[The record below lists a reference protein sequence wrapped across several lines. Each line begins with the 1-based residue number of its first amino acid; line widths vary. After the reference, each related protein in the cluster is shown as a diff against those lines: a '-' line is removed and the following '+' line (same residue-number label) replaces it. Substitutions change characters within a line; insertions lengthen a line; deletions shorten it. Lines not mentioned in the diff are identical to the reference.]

1 MLFRENTSE
10 KYVDASIGL
19 LTNVPK
25 EILDNLDFAIEEN
38 NTIELII
45 LYRDEPE
52 NVKLMVEGLNGNFED
67 LGFNFGLVNIG
78 LDKLMMI
85 SKSRSIQYIE
95 LPKNLYESA
104 LESNI
109 ASCIPNAVST
119 YNVSGKGILIGF
131 IDSGIDYMRSEE
143 HTSELQS
150 L

>member
-78 LDKLMMI
+78 LDKLMML

-95 LPKNLYESA
+95 LPKNLYE
-104 LESNI
+104 
-109 ASCIPNAVST
+109 
-119 YNVSGKGILIGF
+119 
-131 IDSGIDYMRSEE
+131 
-143 HTSELQS
+143 
-150 L
+150 

>member
-1 MLFRENTSE
+1 MLFRENISE

-67 LGFNFGLVNIG
+67 LGFNF
-78 LDKLMMI
+78 
-85 SKSRSIQYIE
+85 
-95 LPKNLYESA
+95 
-104 LESNI
+104 
-109 ASCIPNAVST
+109 
-119 YNVSGKGILIGF
+119 
-131 IDSGIDYMRSEE
+131 
-143 HTSELQS
+143 
-150 L
+150 

>member
-67 LGFNFGLVNIG
+67 LGFMYPFPFIILS
-78 LDKLMMI
+78 L
-85 SKSRSIQYIE
+85 SFTFRS
-95 LPKNLYESA
+95 
-104 LESNI
+104 
-109 ASCIPNAVST
+109 
-119 YNVSGKGILIGF
+119 GG
-131 IDSGIDYMRSEE
+131 
-143 HTSELQS
+143 
-150 L
+150 

>member
-67 LGFNFGLVNIG
+67 LGFNFGLFNI
-78 LDKLMMI
+78 
-85 SKSRSIQYIE
+85 
-95 LPKNLYESA
+95 
-104 LESNI
+104 
-109 ASCIPNAVST
+109 
-119 YNVSGKGILIGF
+119 
-131 IDSGIDYMRSEE
+131 
-143 HTSELQS
+143 
-150 L
+150 